1 MIRPLTF
8 KIMISLALV
17 QGAFGLLRAYDLVQI
32 GADLFKQG
40 LLIVPL
46 VGAVTVLRGLFISVV
61 AALYFLFFCGGLLGR
76 RWARRVGLT
85 AVVINLLLV
94 LNGLVQGAL
103 VAQAIVWAVIP
114 VILLLYLF
122 SQSGRD
128 ALTGSAVSG

>member
-1 MIRPLTF
+1 MKRPLSF

-17 QGAFGLLRAYDLVQI
+17 QGAFGLLRAFDLVQF

-46 VGAVTVLRGLFISVV
+46 VGAVAVLRGLFVSVV
-61 AALYFLFFCGGLLGR
+61 AALYFLFFFGALLGR
-76 RWARRVGLT
+76 RWARGVCLT

-94 LNGLVQGAL
+94 LNGLIQGAP
-103 VAQAIVWAVIP
+103 VAQAMVWAVIP
-114 VILLLYLF
+114 IILLLYLF
-122 SQSGRD
+122 SQSGRE